1 MDIYNF
7 LNTSNE
13 IISSSNYKNNIEIEE
28 LKQKPV
34 NKSNKQNN
42 KDIINDYNS
51 FTKKN
56 NNIQLTKSGGFIKF
70 ELFENFNGEM
80 NTELHG
86 NIKKIMNKLTLKYKT
101 ITEKIEQVKRY
112 KIDLTKNRLIVPR
125 FITYELLQ
133 DNKKYGIK
141 NNCGIDNLINEGN
154 EPDIK
159 FEWAG
164 KLTNNQN
171 VIINHIMTNIY
182 NKDRYN
188 NGSAGC
194 ILNLEAG
201 QGKSYVAANLISKI
215 QKKTAIIL
223 HSSSILG
230 QWKTL
235 LSNLF
240 KNKIGSYYSKEKS
253 DGDIVLLIINSAL
266 SDNFIFKDN
275 NGNEKELSALEFHKQ
290 FGFVIYDECHEY
302 CNKWA
307 GRIFSI
313 AQSKYVLGLSA
324 TPDEHLKG
332 YDKII
337 KWELGP
343 ILVANQLNGFS
354 IQDTKFKAN
363 MNRIMYYGPP
373 DYTKIIK
380 NESLDVVSASSTIT
394 MLSYDPYRIRIILD
408 CIKKCLNKNLYT
420 FVFADRKGYLE
431 VIRRALIEEL
441 TTERNNN
448 KDNNNENSNN
458 SNNNVNSNNN
468 ENNSNNNESN
478 NNSSDN
484 NNINNSIEFLYD
496 DNDYQRIVGGA
507 NEQVFKNAETKSRV
521 IFTTY
526 QYMGTG
532 KSIIKMNGLIM
543 ITPRK
548 SKLKQYYNRI
558 FRLGSDASIIREIY
572 MIVDMKTLFARHWTY
587 HKKYC
592 NEMEYN
598 INEEK
603 IQYSKIKPVKMKPEW
618 STLLKSNGKLK
629 DDDIDEDEFI
639 NTKNINISIS
649 MTELE
654 NKKNNINKSIIN
666 DKNNVNSL
674 NKIDSVINADNRIDS
689 VINAGNKIDN
699 INSEINNEKIDF
711 DEFYNNIVNQYN
723 NETV

>member
-1 MDIYNF
+1 MDVYNF
-7 LNTSNE
+7 LNISNE
-13 IISSSNYKNNIEIEE
+13 IISSSNYKNNIETEE
-28 LKQKPV
+28 LKQKHT
-34 NKSNKQNN
+34 NKINNQNNKDIINDYNSFTKKNN

-80 NTELHG
+80 NTELHS
-86 NIKKIMNKLTLKYKT
+86 NIKKIINKLTLKYKT

-112 KIDLTKNRLIVPR
+112 KIDLVKNRLIVPR

-133 DNKKYGIK
+133 HNKKYGIK

-154 EPDIK
+154 EPEIK

-171 VIINHIMTNIY
+171 VIINHIMNNIY
-182 NKDRYN
+182 NQERYN

-230 QWKTL
+230 QWKSL

-240 KNKIGSYYSKEKS
+240 KNKIGAYYSKEKT

-307 GRIFSI
+307 GRIFNI

-343 ILVANQLNGFS
+343 ILIANQLNGFS

-363 MNRIMYYGPP
+363 INRIMYYGPP

-408 CIKKCLNKNLYT
+408 CIKSCLNKNLYT

-441 TTERNNN
+441 TIEHINN
-448 KDNNNENSNN
+448 KDNKDNSA
-458 SNNNVNSNNN
+458 NNNTINNV
-468 ENNSNNNESN
+468 
-478 NNSSDN
+478 DN
-484 NNINNSIEFLYD
+484 NTINNVDNNNSIEFLYD

-592 NEMEYN
+592 NEMEYI

-618 STLLKSNGKLK
+618 SILLRSNGKLK
-629 DDDIDEDEFI
+629 DDEIDDDEFI

-649 MTELE
+649 ITELE
-654 NKKNNINKSIIN
+654 NKKNNNIINKSIIN
-666 DKNNVNSL
+666 NENNVNS
-674 NKIDSVINADNRIDS
+674 I
-689 VINAGNKIDN
+689 
-699 INSEINNEKIDF
+699 INNEKIDF
-711 DEFYNNIVNQYN
+711 DEFYNNIVKQYN
-723 NETV
+723 NEVI